1 MLAARVGTYYLAM
14 STSLPHSGR
23 LVAAGTLAA
32 LALLGAGCTPAA
44 PPAPTSAAPA
54 AAASPTGRSL
64 APVTPGAKEAVVP
77 PTPVQVASQQEV
89 PAEFT
94 LLGKTYVKSTQPP
107 PAKPNLTL
115 LGKTANNVE
124 VFLIV
129 NSPDLTNPLFA
140 IKTGDTLAIY
150 QQQK

>member
-1 MLAARVGTYYLAM
+1 MVA
-14 STSLPHSGR
+14 TS
-23 LVAAGTLAA
+23 TLAA
-32 LALLGAGCTPAA
+32 LALLAAGCTASA

-54 AAASPTGRSL
+54 APAAPASPTAASL
-64 APVTPGAKEAVVP
+64 APVTPGAKAPVVP
-77 PTPVQVASQQEV
+77 PTPVQMGAQQEA

-94 LLGKTYVKSTQPP
+94 LLGKTYVKSTQAP
-107 PAKPNLTL
+107 PARPNLTL